1 LLTTVFKKG
10 DMVKLGQKGEGLAC
24 KFLEQKGYRI
34 ISRNF
39 KTSLGEIDIIAKDKD
54 ALVFIEVKT
63 RENLQYGQPFESVT
77 RYKRRKIANVAMLYL
92 KKLEEVPE
100 CRFDIVSIYH
110 KMGNPVFELI
120 KDAFEV

>member
-1 LLTTVFKKG
+1 
-10 DMVKLGQKGEGLAC
+10 MVKLGEKGERLAC

-63 RENLQYGQPFESVT
+63 RVSLQYGRPFESVN
-77 RYKRRKIANVAMLYL
+77 RNKRRKIANVALLYL
-92 KKLEEVPE
+92 KKLKEVPV

-110 KMGNPVFELI
+110 KKEDPVFELI
-120 KDAFEV
+120 KDAFEI